1 MTFLTL
7 LQRILALLSLIVLVA
22 AGYFLWTWWD
32 VQDFARDGLT
42 NAGARENWRLYLG
55 AALLAWS
62 FLGAAPVRLLLGRSG
77 GEGRRLQRGEGT
89 HVDTPDGSRIYV
101 ESHGPDDAPVLVF
114 THGWGMDSTT
124 WIDAR
129 RRLGQRFRLIVWDL
143 PGLGRSNGPKD
154 GRYSLD
160 RFADALAAVI
170 DLAGRRQV
178 ILVGHSIGGMI
189 IQTLARN
196 HPGRFGTQV
205 VGTVLENTTHTNPLN
220 TTFLSS
226 ILRPLQPLLTPLMHL
241 DIWLSPL
248 VWLMN
253 WQSYLSGSTHI
264 AMRLSGFGTQPT
276 RDLLEQA
283 ALLATRNSPA
293 VQAKGNLAMMRW
305 DATDDLA
312 RLRVPALVFTGGRDL
327 VTKARAGEIIAQSVP
342 QGRREHVAQAGH
354 MGPQEC
360 ADLYNRALSS
370 FADTVFARG
379 ALAAD
384 RKTDPMATPAPFE
397 GEARTIGPDLNPLP

>member
-327 VTKARAGEIIAQSVP
+327 VTKARAGETIAQSVP
-342 QGRREHVAQAGH
+342 QGRCEHVAQAGH